1 MVFDSAPSYGVG
13 LYEDAKARD
22 KHQTLMEDYQELQ
35 KVFFFFLIPF
45 SVVGFDFLLLFGRS
59 DTLFAYLLSGSVLDC
74 VICLDDVSWYC
85 CDVGILTD
93 FHLEVDVKRSK
104 LEAGKQRKLMLAAEV
119 RFLRRR
125 YEYFMKSKTLNSL
138 EQEKLVQPPNLVK
151 QNKQSRPRLPPIPET
166 KPKKKH
172 HRKILHGGKEANQHG
187 LSPVADLDRKGRINI
202 RRKTVTRNIAP
213 VLDLNQKERMHANDH
228 TSLRNTT
235 VAFDLNQDNSH
246 SGKDFSMPSR
256 GDEDFQSNVEAV
268 KFEEVKKSLM
278 RCPNDEFQKM
288 LSDLKCCP
296 CGEEKMAGW
305 LH

>member
-35 KVFFFFLIPF
+35 K
-45 SVVGFDFLLLFGRS
+45 
-59 DTLFAYLLSGSVLDC
+59 
-74 VICLDDVSWYC
+74 
-85 CDVGILTD
+85 
-93 FHLEVDVKRSK
+93 EVDVKRSK

-228 TSLRNTT
+228 TALRNTT

-278 RCPNDEFQKM
+278 RCPNDEFQNDLM
-288 LSDLKCCP
+288 LSVCRNA
-296 CGEEKMAGW
+296 GEGPSRVGKRKISWQDPSVA
-305 LH
+305 LRV